1 MYRGLRAAHTAGE
14 SNNVT
19 DQGRNLL
26 FTTATKKI
34 THRNI
39 YIYISLPKWQDLH
52 EESFKTL
59 LRNTKDFSIWKGTIP
74 L

>member
-19 DQGRNLL
+19 DQGRNLS

-34 THRNI
+34 THRSI
-39 YIYISLPKWQDLH
+39 YIYVY
-52 EESFKTL
+52 
-59 LRNTKDFSIWKGTIP
+59 RNGKIYMKKA
-74 L
+74 LKHY

>member
-19 DQGRNLL
+19 DQGRNLS

-34 THRNI
+34 TRRN
-39 YIYISLPKWQDLH
+39 IYISLPKWQDLH

-59 LRNTKDFSIWKGTIP
+59 LRNTKDFSMWKGTIP